1 MNKKT
6 ETEKKV
12 DNYRYQLFP
21 SLELRKLVAEAVRVS
36 RDPLIRDMEKGWF
49 ARLVRAA
56 LTCYIAYCKTM
67 ASESNKADR
76 DDDIVVYN

>member
-1 MNKKT
+1 MNNKKT
-6 ETEKKV
+6 SKEKTV

-21 SLELRKLVAEAVRVS
+21 SLELRRLVAEAVRVS
-36 RDPLIRDMEKGWF
+36 HEPLIRDMEKGWF

-67 ASESNKADR
+67 ASSSNKTDS
-76 DDDIVVYN
+76 